1 MWDKTIKPMRDKE
14 GLTMTKSELIH
25 EIFDHTPDTYR
36 NFSPL
41 GEHMVVLN
49 KLHNH
54 VATLER
60 LSKET
65 LSYLAEQT
73 VTAQRPVSA

>member
-1 MWDKTIKPMRDKE
+1 
-14 GLTMTKSELIH
+14 
-25 EIFDHTPDTYR
+25 
-36 NFSPL
+36 
-41 GEHMVVLN
+41 
-49 KLHNH
+49 LHNH

-60 LSKET
+60 ISKET